1 MDWGVPTGWPT
12 LDALE
17 AGVAFLDAFELLDDA
32 LGRAGED
39 AAVFDGVLD
48 GGQAGVGGDFGV
60 ADVAD
65 LLLGEAAGQAQGA
78 EHLEVFLVVTR
89 SDAGGFL
96 YGVRDLEVE
105 ADGQVFAEFG
115 VGLAVALQG
124 VAVGVHDAIHGAAP
138 RRNRRR

>member
-1 MDWGVPTGWPT
+1 MAWGVPTGCPT
-12 LDALE
+12 WMRLE
-17 AGVAFLDAFELLDDA
+17 AGVAFLDALELLDDA

-65 LLLGEAAGQAQGA
+65 LLLGEATGETQGA
-78 EHLEVFLVVTR
+78 EHLEVFLVVPGADT
-89 SDAGGFL
+89 GGLFH
-96 YGVRDLEVE
+96 GGRFEEVE
-105 ADGQVFAEFG
+105 TDGQVLAELS

-124 VAVGVHDAIHGAAP
+124 VAVSRA
-138 RRNRRR
+138 